1 MEAIEKVAVSQDWI
15 TLLLLGVFIL
25 LAVTKS
31 AWTQRFSDFSM
42 LFATN
47 KYILSK
53 GKEPKIFHPFHIIMF
68 IVNVISAGLFLFIFF
83 RAFSEF
89 EIERPKIVFLRLAT
103 AYATFVLLKFSME
116 KILANI
122 IALDKQMDFYL
133 FYKLTYRNFIA
144 LLLLPLCIVFIY
156 ILPPTLTI
164 LYICLSFILLI
175 NLGLLLSV
183 FKKNQQFISSN
194 IFYFI
199 LYLCALE
206 IGPYFILYKLFT
218 KI

>member
-1 MEAIEKVAVSQDWI
+1 MEAIEKVAVSHDWI

-25 LAVTKS
+25 LAITKS
-31 AWTQRFSDFSM
+31 VWTHLFADFSM

-47 KYILSK
+47 KYVLSK
-53 GKEPKIFHPFHIIMF
+53 GKEPKIFHPFNISMF
-68 IVNVISAGLFLFIFF
+68 IINVVSAALFLYIFYQVF
-83 RAFSEF
+83 YQTESD
-89 EIERPKIVFLRLAT
+89 RPKILFLRIAT

-122 IALDKQMDFYL
+122 ISLDKQMDFYL

-144 LLLLPLCIVFIY
+144 LILLPLCIVFIY
-156 ILPPTLTI
+156 ILPPTLTV
-164 LYICLSFILLI
+164 LYICVSFILLV
-175 NLGLLLSV
+175 NFGLMVSV
-183 FKKNQQFISSN
+183 FRKNWQFISRN

-218 KI
+218 NI